1 MDNWQGNVKSGVFA
15 LLVPFLLVACAE
27 KADLVKATEAAAR
40 DPEQAMAAQLA
51 PQAGLTKKLQATGV
65 ASSTFGA
72 SVRNAVI
79 THPALLGQHHKIAG
93 AIASIEGAQAAYRPR
108 MSVGFDAG
116 ATASTSSVSGP
127 RIGPV
132 VSLTKLIYDGSA
144 ARFTLTSRR
153 QGLVVAKLDRQIEAT
168 AIAMRSVEAQANTIR
183 AREMETIAVQ
193 NLSDHEILFSKIES
207 RVEAGAGSQADLLAG
222 KSRLASA
229 TAQAI
234 ESKRNRRQAEA
245 TFTEVL
251 GAQPS
256 TSISLPPVLPKH
268 LFRRGSDA
276 ARRNPQLVRFDFL
289 INQAIFDLAAVQ
301 AGRNPSLIAGVSAG
315 PTVGTSGVSADV
327 SANFGFR
334 IELTSGGEREAR
346 VKQAE
351 ANVADLNSQRD
362 LIQRQIVRAL
372 DFTDSDSAA
381 SAERL
386 RAAFFAEAAATA
398 ALEAAKDQ
406 FAIGRRTITQVL
418 DAQRD
423 QSQSAVAVVD
433 ARTEQILVGYAALA
447 LTGDLLI
454 LFRILLSDDTENR
467 G

>member
-1 MDNWQGNVKSGVFA
+1 MGNRQGSVRSGGFA
-15 LLVPFLLVACAE
+15 LLFSFLLFACSE
-27 KADLVKATEAAAR
+27 NADLVKATEDAAR
-40 DPEQAMAAQLA
+40 DPEQAMVAQLA
-51 PQAGLTKKLQATGV
+51 PQAGLTKKLHATGV
-65 ASSTFGA
+65 ANSAFGS

-79 THPALLGQHHKIAG
+79 AHPAVLGQHHKIAG
-93 AIASIEGAQAAYRPR
+93 AVASIEGAQAAYRPR

-132 VSLTKLIYDGSA
+132 VSISKLIYDGSA

-153 QGLVVAKLDRQIEAT
+153 QGLVVAKLDRQIAAT

-183 AREMETIAVQ
+183 ARALEGIAIK

-229 TAQAI
+229 TAQVI

-245 TFTEVL
+245 TFSEIF
-251 GAQPS
+251 GEKPNN
-256 TSISLPPVLPKH
+256 SILFPPVLPKN
-268 LFRRGSDA
+268 LLRKGSDA
-276 ARRNPQLVRFDFL
+276 ARRNPQLVRLDFL
-289 INQAIFDLAAVQ
+289 VNQAIFDLAAVQ
-301 AGRNPSLIAGVSAG
+301 AGKNPSLIAGVSAG

-327 SANFGFR
+327 SVNLGFR

-386 RAAFFAEAAATA
+386 QAAVLAEAATTA

-406 FAIGRRTITQVL
+406 FAIGKRTITQIL

-423 QSQSAVAVVD
+423 QSQSAVAIVD
-433 ARTEQILVGYAALA
+433 ARTEQILVGYAGLA
-447 LTGDLLI
+447 LTGDLLS
-454 LFRILLSDDTENR
+454 LFRILLNGDTESR